1 MINQRKINVIGNS
14 TTAVTLPSTY
24 GSTARLTIDC
34 GGIDKIDFNLKFTAS
49 AANSTVEWKYEF
61 SNDGTNFYGE
71 DVAGVSGN
79 AFTHHA
85 NAAIHQWTPGSAA
98 AHYKNVQLSGL
109 NCLKVRVSA
118 RYITAVGTLW
128 MEAILNESI

>member
-1 MINQRKINVIGNS
+1 MINQRKINVIGSS
-14 TTAVTLPSTY
+14 TTATTLPAAY
-24 GSTARLTIDC
+24 GSTARLIIDC

-49 AANSTVEWKYEF
+49 AANSTIEWKYEF

-79 AFTHHA
+79 TFTHDPD
-85 NAAIHQWTPGSAA
+85 AAIHQWTPGLAA
-98 AHYKNVQLSGL
+98 AHYKNVSLNGL

-118 RYITAVGTLW
+118 RYVNVGGTLW
-128 MEAILNESI
+128 MEAVLNESI